1 MSRYED
7 MVREAEEAAKGKP
20 NRYAELMKVGGEVRL
35 DKDIAGMKAGEYEII
50 AMAKG
55 EIQDR
60 MPGANKTERAYGDL
74 LARREA
80 DGLILRWWWQPAS
93 FRLATME
100 NGYGD
105 FYRPDFMVQLP
116 DGSIEIHE
124 TKGFMRADSQSKLK
138 LFACIYPFALFVA
151 KKAAKRD
158 GGAFT
163 LTRYRGS
170 LP

>member
-7 MVREAEEAAKGKP
+7 ITREAEAAAKAAPSRAKTLLTGNVTP
-20 NRYAELMKVGGEVRL
+20 TTSRNSGGVVG
-35 DKDIAGMKAGEYEII
+35 
-50 AMAKG
+50 AKG
-55 EIQDR
+55 EIGDS
-60 MPGANKTERAYGDL
+60 MLGANTTERAYGEL
-74 LARREA
+74 LTRRQA
-80 DGLILRWWWQPAS
+80 DGLILRWWWQPGS

-151 KKAAKRD
+151 KKAVKRD

-163 LTRYRGS
+163 LTRYKGS